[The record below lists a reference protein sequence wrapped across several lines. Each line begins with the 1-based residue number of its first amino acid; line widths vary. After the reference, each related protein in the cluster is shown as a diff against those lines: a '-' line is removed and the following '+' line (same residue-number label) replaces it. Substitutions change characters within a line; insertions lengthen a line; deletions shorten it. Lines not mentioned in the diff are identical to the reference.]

1 MNSKTIVLLL
11 ESDSKSKERLKKF
24 IEKNKAGNFYISS
37 LKTSIYIS
45 RPNLDRLKESYKT
58 GGFLPLIPILAAIA
72 AAGSVAGGAAGI
84 ASAVNKKKAEDEIVA
99 ETKRHNAELEK
110 AARGGT
116 VNTSTAVNTGTGGSI
131 KEEVVKFV
139 QTNNLD
145 EDVKR
150 MLKKTLKGI
159 ASIIPVRAEGGSL
172 ILSPYTGS
180 SLVLRDW
187 KER

>member
-11 ESDSKSKERLKKF
+11 ESDSKSKDRLEKF

-37 LKTSIYIS
+37 LKTSVYIS
-45 RPNLDRLKESYKT
+45 RPNLNRLRETYKT
-58 GGFLPLIPILAAIA
+58 GGFLPLIPILAALA
-72 AAGSVAGGAAGI
+72 AAGSIAGGAAGI
-84 ASAVNKKKAEDEIVA
+84 ASAVNKKKAEDQLAV
-99 ETKRHNAELEK
+99 ETKRHNVELEK
-110 AARGGT
+110 AARGGSL
-116 VNTSTAVNTGTGGSI
+116 NTGGAVNTGGAI

-139 QTNNLD
+139 QSNNLD
-145 EDVKR
+145 DDVKR

-159 ASIIPVRAEGGSL
+159 ASIIPVKAEGGSL
-172 ILSPYTGS
+172 ILSPYVGS

>member
-11 ESDSKSKERLKKF
+11 ENDSKSKERLIKF
-24 IEKNKAGNFYISS
+24 IEKNKAGNFYIST

-45 RPNLDRLKESYKT
+45 RTNLDRLRESYKT

-84 ASAVNKKKAEDEIVA
+84 ASAVNKKKAEDQIVA

-110 AARGGT
+110 AARGKG
-116 VNTSTAVNTGTGGSI
+116 VNTGGSI

-139 QTNNLD
+139 QTNDLD
-145 EDVKR
+145 DDVKR

-159 ASIIPVRAEGGSL
+159 ASIIPVRAEGSSL

-187 KER
+187 KGK